1 MSTINELEQ
10 SFTDQADKTRVNYK
24 NMYKRLRPLLK
35 QDVKDSSS
43 EEIIDAIKNYDTT
56 ATSRKSMLNVAIV
69 IWRANKK
76 DLKDFIKYR
85 DELAGDSFD
94 ESKEKDQFIKSKG
107 ITIKTLTDFM
117 NNAFINEDYVK
128 YVINYLLL
136 NFQVR
141 NEDLDVIITTDKKQL
156 NDVDNFIYV
165 KQATADYIRNKYKTV
180 DTYGKQKHLIRN
192 KNFIEALYQ
201 ILDRGKEGV
210 AERKTDYLLKTGNKH
225 VSVGYLN
232 NYIAKNTYDN
242 LGTSNYFK
250 IMSTNKRN
258 IEKMSMNR
266 GTDPNTILHSY
277 NLNKKVDLNKLKKK
291 NTE

>member
-1 MSTINELEQ
+1 MNELEQ
-10 SFTDQADKTRVNYK
+10 SFTDQGDKTRVNYK

-35 QDVKDSSS
+35 QDVKDSSAD
-43 EEIIDAIKNYDTT
+43 EIINAIKNYDTT

-69 IWRANKK
+69 IWRANKMDFK
-76 DLKDFIKYR
+76 QFIKYR
-85 DELAGDSFD
+85 DDLAGDSFD
-94 ESKEKDQFIKSKG
+94 ESKEKDEFIKSKG
-107 ITIKTLTDFM
+107 ITIKTLTDYM

-136 NFQVR
+136 NYQVR

-156 NDVDNFIYV
+156 NDTDNFIYL
-165 KQATADYIRNKYKTV
+165 KQASADYIRNKYKTV

-201 ILDRGKEGV
+201 ILDKGKDGV

-225 VSVGYLN
+225 ISAGYIG

-250 IMSTNKRN
+250 IMSTNKKN
-258 IEKMSMNR
+258 IEKMSINR

>member
-1 MSTINELEQ
+1 MSTFTELEQ
-10 SFTDQADKTRVNYK
+10 SFTDQGDKTRVNYK

-35 QDVKDSSS
+35 QDVKDSSAD
-43 EEIIDAIKNYDTT
+43 EIINAIKNYDTT

-85 DELAGDSFD
+85 DDLAGDSFD
-94 ESKEKDQFIKSKG
+94 ESKEKDEFIKSKG
-107 ITIKTLTDFM
+107 VTIKTLTDYM

-128 YVINYLLL
+128 YVINYILL
-136 NFQVR
+136 NYQVR
-141 NEDLDVIITTDKKQL
+141 NEDLDLIITTDKKQL
-156 NDVDNFIYV
+156 NDTDNFIYV
-165 KQATADYIRNKYKTV
+165 KQASADYIRNKYKTV

-201 ILDRGKEGV
+201 ILDRGKDGV

-225 VSVGYLN
+225 ISTGYLN

-250 IMSTNKRN
+250 IMSTNKKN
-258 IEKMSMNR
+258 IEKMSINR